1 MHHAGIPIHRATAV
15 VWLRL
20 LRHYWRMETTPAAIE
35 PEQPRRRSGWTIFL
49 IVLVTIVVTAA
60 LSYWVIRTWIFPAD
74 FTPVEL
80 SQKEEQV
87 LETKLERLDNLQTR
101 RTRGV
106 AKAQQERSEAD
117 SEVLEPEAYS
127 EEGADR
133 SITLT
138 ERELN
143 SLLAK
148 NTDLAKKLA
157 IDLSE
162 GLVSAKLLVH
172 VDEDFPILAGQVIK
186 VRAGVETAYRN
197 GRPIVILKGVSIMG
211 VPVPNAWLGGLKNI
225 DLVEQFGGNAGFWKA
240 FADGVDNIEVH
251 DGSLRLVLKE

>member
-1 MHHAGIPIHRATAV
+1 
-15 VWLRL
+15 
-20 LRHYWRMETTPAAIE
+20 METTPEAVA
-35 PEQPRRRSGWTIFL
+35 PEKPRRSGWTILL
-49 IVLVTIVVTAA
+49 IVLITIVVTAA
-60 LSYWVIRTWIFPAD
+60 LSYWVIRTYIFPAE
-74 FTPVEL
+74 FKPVTL
-80 SQKEEQV
+80 SQQEEQV
-87 LETKLERLDNLQTR
+87 LEQKLERLDNLQTR

-106 AKAQQERSEAD
+106 AKAQQERAATE

-133 SITLT
+133 SITLS
-138 ERELN
+138 EREVN

-148 NTDLAKKLA
+148 NTDLARKLA

-172 VDEDFPILAGQVIK
+172 VDEDFPILAGQIIK

-211 VPVPNAWLGGLKNI
+211 VPIPNAWLGGLKNI
-225 DLVEQFGGNAGFWKA
+225 DLVEQYGGNSGFWQA

-251 DGSLRLVLKE
+251 DGTLKLVLKE

>member
-1 MHHAGIPIHRATAV
+1 
-15 VWLRL
+15 
-20 LRHYWRMETTPAAIE
+20 METTPEAIE
-35 PEQPRRRSGWTIFL
+35 PDQPRRRSGWTIFL
-49 IVLVTIVVTAA
+49 IVLITILVTAA
-60 LSYWVIRTWIFPAD
+60 LSYWVIRTWIFPAE
-74 FTPVEL
+74 FKPVEL

-87 LETKLERLDNLQTR
+87 LEDKLARLDNLQTR
-101 RTRGV
+101 RTRGQ
-106 AKAQQERSEAD
+106 AKAQEERAEAD
-117 SEVLEPEAYS
+117 AEVLQPEAYS

-133 SITLT
+133 SITFS
-138 ERELN
+138 EREVN

-172 VDEDFPILAGQVIK
+172 VDPDFPVLAGQIIK

-211 VPVPNAWLGGLKNI
+211 LPIPNAWLGGLKNI
-225 DLVEQFGGNAGFWKA
+225 DLVEQYGGNSGFWKA

-251 DGSLRLVLKE
+251 DGTLRLVLKE

>member
-1 MHHAGIPIHRATAV
+1 MD
-15 VWLRL
+15 
-20 LRHYWRMETTPAAIE
+20 TTPDAVS
-35 PEQPRRRSGWTIFL
+35 PDKPRRSGWTLFL
-49 IVLVTIVVTAA
+49 IVLITVVVTAA
-60 LSYWVIRTWIFPAD
+60 LSYWIIRTYLFPSE
-74 FTPVEL
+74 FRPVEL
-80 SQKEEQV
+80 SQKEELV
-87 LETKLERLDNLQTR
+87 LEEKLDRLDNLQLR
-101 RTRGV
+101 RTRGT
-106 AKAQQERSEAD
+106 AKAQDERAAAESE
-117 SEVLEPEAYS
+117 SLEPEAYS

-133 SITLT
+133 SITFS
-138 ERELN
+138 EREVN
-143 SLLAK
+143 HLLAK

-172 VDEDFPILAGQVIK
+172 VDPDFPILAGQTIK

-197 GRPIVILKGVSIMG
+197 GRPIVILKGVSVMG

-225 DLVEQFGGNAGFWKA
+225 DLVEQYGTDSGFWKA